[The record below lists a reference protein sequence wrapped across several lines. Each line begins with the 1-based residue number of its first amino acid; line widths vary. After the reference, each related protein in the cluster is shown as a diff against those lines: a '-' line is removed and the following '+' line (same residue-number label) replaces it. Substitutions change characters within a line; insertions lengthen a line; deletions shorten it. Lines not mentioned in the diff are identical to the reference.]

1 MASYEE
7 IGGEMN
13 DGNAVV
19 GANAGKISELAY
31 SRSRAATIAEKY
43 LSKRLRRVLRFWRKE
58 TDTYLQNT
66 RFKLRLAYKEVH
78 KEKVKRICALMVA
91 NERAM
96 TRHVFHAFMH
106 WRMETEVEKRALDR
120 R

>member
-1 MASYEE
+1 
-7 IGGEMN
+7 MN

-31 SRSRAATIAEKY
+31 SRSKAATIAEKY
-43 LSKRLRRVLRFWRKE
+43 LSKRMRRVLRFWRKE

-78 KEKVKRICALMVA
+78 KERVKRICALMVA

-96 TRHVFHAFMH
+96 TRHIFHAFMH